1 MHFVSKR
8 NCIYRK
14 DHPPDGIDI
23 TSPTKESGIYSTL
36 NEKKDISNCSIIHKI
51 SSWKYLFYSKISS
64 YNCFFLLHLLYYS
77 IFNSTFA
84 AVFKY
89 VFIYNSVVYGN
100 QRARF

>member
-36 NEKKDISNCSIIHKI
+36 NEKKDISNCSIIHRI
-51 SSWKYLFYSKISS
+51 SSC
-64 YNCFFLLHLLYYS
+64 NCFFLLHLLYYS

>member
-36 NEKKDISNCSIIHKI
+36 NEKKDISNCSIIHR
-51 SSWKYLFYSKISS
+51 ISS

>member
-36 NEKKDISNCSIIHKI
+36 NKKRH
-51 SSWKYLFYSKISS
+51 FQ
-64 YNCFFLLHLLYYS
+64 LLNYTQ
-77 IFNSTFA
+77 N
-84 AVFKY
+84 
-89 VFIYNSVVYGN
+89 
-100 QRARF
+100 

>member
-36 NEKKDISNCSIIHKI
+36 NKKKTFPTAQLYTELAVENVFFIAKLAVATAFSCYIYCIIRYLIVPLQQFLSMYLSII
-51 SSWKYLFYSKISS
+51 
-64 YNCFFLLHLLYYS
+64 
-77 IFNSTFA
+77 
-84 AVFKY
+84 
-89 VFIYNSVVYGN
+89 
-100 QRARF
+100 Q